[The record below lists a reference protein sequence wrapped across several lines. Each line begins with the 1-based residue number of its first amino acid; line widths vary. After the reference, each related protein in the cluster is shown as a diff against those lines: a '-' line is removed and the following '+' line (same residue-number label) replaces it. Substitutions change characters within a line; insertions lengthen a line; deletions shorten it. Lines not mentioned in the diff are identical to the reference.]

1 VIPLITYDTK
11 IVLTIVSLILSTI
24 GFFIAALF
32 LGPPAI
38 ICSLLVLVVPSGEL
52 KLEMRYKIMAFIG
65 LYLGIMEVVF
75 GILVVAGV
83 IVLL

>member
-1 VIPLITYDTK
+1 MISHDMK
-11 IVLTIVSLILSTI
+11 IVLTIASLILSTI

-38 ICSLLVLVVPSGEL
+38 ACALLVLLIPSGEL

-65 LYLGIMEVVF
+65 LYVGIMEVVF
-75 GILVVAGV
+75 GILVAAGV
-83 IVLL
+83 IVLS

>member
-1 VIPLITYDTK
+1 MIMISHDMK
-11 IVLTIVSLILSTI
+11 IVLTIASLILSTI

-38 ICSLLVLVVPSGEL
+38 ACALLVLLMPSGEL

-65 LYLGIMEVVF
+65 LYVGIMEVVF
-75 GILVVAGV
+75 GILMAAGV
-83 IVLL
+83 LVVP

>member
-1 VIPLITYDTK
+1 MISHDMK
-11 IVLTIVSLILSTI
+11 IVLTVASLILSTI

-38 ICSLLVLVVPSGEL
+38 ASALLVLLMPSGEL

-75 GILVVAGV
+75 GILVAAGV
-83 IVLL
+83 LVLT

>member
-1 VIPLITYDTK
+1 MIYIIAHDTK
-11 IVLTIVSLILSTI
+11 IVLTMTSLILSTS

-38 ICSLLVLVVPSGEL
+38 ICSLLVLIVPSGEL

-65 LYLGIMEVVF
+65 LYLGVLEVIF
-75 GILVVAGV
+75 GILVAAGV
-83 IVLL
+83 IVL